1 MRINNLTFYHKNHTN
16 ILYKQKSKFLEIQ
29 NFIINFYEANEK
41 ISFDEIKIYYYCLE
55 LSFMITKISTY
66 YQFFPEWL
74 DYHLNWQF
82 MIDNNKREKLIFE
95 NAKIST
101 IDIFFK
107 LISIEIKE
115 NNIATCSIFDADLKT
130 LNMESAGDNKY
141 VKNALKKLKMIKKD
155 YSSLLIVRNFI
166 LKVYD
171 YTEIK
176 LKNYRDKINFEDNF
190 VYYNTVIRSI
200 FFKL

>member
-1 MRINNLTFYHKNHTN
+1 
-16 ILYKQKSKFLEIQ
+16 
-29 NFIINFYEANEK
+29 
-41 ISFDEIKIYYYCLE
+41 
-55 LSFMITKISTY
+55 MITKISTY